1 MEIEI
6 KSVDQFKEETASGR
20 VLVDF
25 YATWCGPCKM
35 LAPFVAKLAEQHP
48 EVKVLK
54 VDVDEVGDLAQ
65 SFEVYSI
72 PTLLYFEDGKIVRKS
87 LGFMPEPQLLK
98 FAGIE

>member
-6 KSVDQFKEETASGR
+6 KSADQFKEESASGR

-35 LAPFVAKLAEQHP
+35 LAPFVQKLADQHP

-72 PTLLYFEDGKIVRKS
+72 PTLLYFEDGKVVRKS

>member
-6 KSVDQFKEETASGR
+6 KSVDQFKQETSSGR

-35 LAPFVAKLAEQHP
+35 LAPFVEKLAEQHP

>member
-6 KSVDQFKEETASGR
+6 NSVEQFQKEIASGR

-35 LAPFVAKLAEQHP
+35 LAPYVQKLAEAHP

-54 VDVDEVGDLAQ
+54 VDVDEVGELAA
-65 SFEVYSI
+65 SYGVMSI
-72 PTLLYFEDGKIVRKS
+72 PTLYYFEEGQIVRKT

>member
-6 KSVDQFKEETASGR
+6 KSAEQFQEETASGR

-35 LAPFVAKLAEQHP
+35 LAPYVKKLANEHP

-54 VDVDEVGDLAQ
+54 VDVDEVEELARG
-65 SFEVYSI
+65 FEVYSI
-72 PTLLYFEDGKIVRKS
+72 PTLLYFEDGKVMRKS
-87 LGFMPEPQLLK
+87 LGFIPEPKLLE